1 MCEAAVEEPG
11 LGGQRVCAVDGK
23 GGRPRRRNHREVR
36 AVELG
41 VYRAQITGELVQR
54 RQTATCRR
62 RRL

>member
-1 MCEAAVEEPG
+1 MCKAAVEQPG
-11 LGGQRVCAVDGK
+11 LGGQRVRAVDGQ

-54 RQTATCRR
+54 GAAGRR

>member
-1 MCEAAVEEPG
+1 MCKAAVEQPG
-11 LGGQRVCAVDGK
+11 LGGQRVRAVDGQ

-54 RQTATCRR
+54 WAAFCRR

>member
-1 MCEAAVEEPG
+1 MCKAAVEQPG

-23 GGRPRRRNHREVR
+23 SGRPRRRNHREVR

-54 RQTATCRR
+54 GAAGRR